1 MMLID
6 SEHKVTET
14 VYLTTDTEQRPR
26 LVTAILVRESH
37 IMYYLSCGTEETS
50 HYHFEISK
58 EINILLTTNN

>member
-1 MMLID
+1 MVID
-6 SEHKVTET
+6 CEYQVKET

-50 HYHFEISK
+50 HYYFEISK
-58 EINILLTTNN
+58 EVNILLTTNN

>member
-1 MMLID
+1 MVID
-6 SEHKVTET
+6 CEYQVKET

-58 EINILLTTNN
+58 EVNILLTTNN